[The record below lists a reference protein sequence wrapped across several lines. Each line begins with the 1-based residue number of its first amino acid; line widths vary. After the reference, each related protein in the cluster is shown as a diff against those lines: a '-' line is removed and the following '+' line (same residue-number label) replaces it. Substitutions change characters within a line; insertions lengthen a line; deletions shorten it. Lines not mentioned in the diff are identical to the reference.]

1 LVAARNKFL
10 HLHRL
15 WYCKKTRRNRLDE
28 AIPDMLLKILSNDV
42 IGNKKNLK
50 GLEDVFI
57 LFEQGQT
64 GERKKNLD

>member
-1 LVAARNKFL
+1 
-10 HLHRL
+10 
-15 WYCKKTRRNRLDE
+15 
-28 AIPDMLLKILSNDV
+28 MLLKIRSHDV
-42 IGNKKNLK
+42 IGNKINLN